1 MTINAL
7 MGCRA
12 GVDASGARA
21 RCEPRLCL
29 CSTAVTMLLGRGV
42 DLKWWSRRC
51 EGVDGGDGD
60 DGSLH
65 LGWDCGQGPRTW
77 RLHFCAGFTF
87 PPSVCAL
94 VLDLVGATPTKR
106 MS

>member
-12 GVDASGARA
+12 GVGASRARA

-29 CSTAVTMLLGRGV
+29 CSTAVTMLLGIGV
-42 DLKWWSRRC
+42 GLKWWSRRC

-60 DGSLH
+60 DGSLR

-77 RLHFCAGFTF
+77 RLHFCVGFTF

-94 VLDLVGATPTKR
+94 VSDFVGATPIKR